1 MAEPFATLP
10 PPAVAFNP
18 VNKAKFDAAAA
29 RHLLRRLGYSAT
41 PEAAALA
48 AKEGPSATVERAFAK
63 HRPLP
68 RPEDISEFDEESAA
82 VRKKLRGLG
91 QEERKALLNEI
102 RKRGQRVFT
111 DYAVDWIA
119 FARTPENSAQEKAVA
134 WLQDI
139 FVIGAQ
145 KVKSPVM
152 LFDYQTMLRKGL
164 YGDYPTLM
172 REVMRSPGM
181 IRYLDVTQNKAG
193 APNENFARELMEL
206 FSLGEG
212 NYTETDVKEAA
223 RALTG
228 IHIRNGEYDFEPKRH
243 DGGDKTI
250 LGKTGPWTPDDVIK
264 ITSENAACPTFVAR
278 DFLRYFVSWDDIPK
292 AYAVELGRRWKAG
305 GMKILDLPRIVYTS
319 ELFYA
324 LELRGNRIK
333 SPHEYYIGL
342 CQDLAIDTV
351 PYPGPIFNALRAMGQ
366 SFFDPPNVRGW
377 IAGKNWIN
385 SSTLG
390 ARRQVARGLFAPINE
405 RNLNADDARALE
417 EARKAGKGRFAV
429 TDDRLKW
436 LAENRTNEEI
446 ARHLVTQFLPLPVSD
461 KFIGILVES
470 IPNEPERRV
479 AGLKEII
486 TALLQ
491 TPTYQ
496 LG

>member
-1 MAEPFATLP
+1 M
-10 PPAVAFNP
+10 NP
-18 VNKAKFDAAAA
+18 SKFDAPAA
-29 RHLLRRLGYSAT
+29 RHLLRRLGYSAS
-41 PEAAALA
+41 PDAVAQALKTGA
-48 AKEGPSATVERAFAK
+48 GATIENAFAK

-68 RPEDISEFDEESAA
+68 RPEDIAEFDEESSE

-91 QEERKALLNEI
+91 PEERKELLNEI

-111 DYAVDWIA
+111 DYSVDWIA
-119 FARTPENSAQEKAVA
+119 FARDPQNSAQEKAVA

-145 KVKSPVM
+145 KVKSPVK
-152 LFDYQTMLRKGL
+152 LFDYQAMLRKGL

-181 IRYLDVTQNKAG
+181 IQYLDVTQNKAG

-212 NYTETDVKEAA
+212 NYTENDVKQAA

-228 IHIRNGEYDFEPKRH
+228 IHINKGEYDFDPRRH

-264 ITSENAACPTFVAR
+264 IVSGNAACPTFVAR
-278 DFLRYFVSWDDIPK
+278 DFLRYFVQWEDIPR
-292 AYAVELGRRWKAG
+292 AYAEELGRRWKLA
-305 GMKILDLPRIVYTS
+305 GMKIIDLPKIVFAS
-319 ELFYA
+319 ELFYSPA
-324 LELRGNRIK
+324 VRGTRIK

-366 SFFDPPNVRGW
+366 SFYDPPNVRGW
-377 IAGKNWIN
+377 IAGKNWIS
-385 SSTLG
+385 SSTLS
-390 ARRQVARGLFAPINE
+390 ARRQVARGLFVTINE
-405 RNLNADDARALE
+405 KNINADDARALE
-417 EARKAGKGRFAV
+417 AARKAGKGRFTI
-429 TDDRLKW
+429 TDERLRW
-436 LAENRTNEEI
+436 LAENRTNAEI
-446 ARHLVTQFLPLPVSD
+446 ARHLVDQFLPLPVSD
-461 KFIGILVES
+461 KFLATLVEA
-470 IPNEPERRV
+470 IPNEPEKRV
-479 AGLKEII
+479 AGLKEVLV
-486 TALLQ
+486 ALLQ